1 MPGNLQIFH
10 AIDTSD
16 VNEADTD
23 FAQLPAEY
31 MQSLTSGGL
40 PPSRLALKVGA
51 PVMLLRNLYPKEGL
65 CNGTRMIV
73 TRLGLRCIEVQ
84 ILGGDFHGQRK
95 LIPRILLSTT
105 EGELPFVLTRKQFPI
120 KLCFAMTVNKSQGQT
135 LGIVG
140 LDLRTAAFTHGQLYV
155 AMSRVTNVANLAV
168 LHASSPP
175 VVTQNIVFPE
185 LLVY

>member
-1 MPGNLQIFH
+1 M
-10 AIDTSD
+10 
-16 VNEADTD
+16 
-23 FAQLPAEY
+23 
-31 MQSLTSGGL
+31 
-40 PPSRLALKVGA
+40 
-51 PVMLLRNLYPKEGL
+51 
-65 CNGTRMIV
+65 
-73 TRLGLRCIEVQ
+73 Q
-84 ILGGDFHGQRK
+84 ILVGDFHRHRK

-120 KLCFAMTVNKSQGQT
+120 NLCFLMTVNKSKGQT

-140 LDLRTAAFTHGQLYV
+140 LDLQTAAFTHSHLYIT
-155 AMSRVTNVANLAV
+155 MSHGTNVANLAV